1 MTRPIT
7 KILVANRG
15 EVAVRVIR
23 TAREMGI
30 RTVAVYSPQDR
41 ASLACDLADEAYA
54 LAQGEESSTLQ
65 QTYLNASALVDIALK
80 SGADAVHP
88 GYGFLSEDADFAAQV
103 QEAGLIWIGPNS
115 AAIRALGDK
124 ISARRIA
131 LENNV
136 PVIPGQELPQ
146 NRDSAHATA
155 KEIADTHG
163 YPVLLKRADS
173 GGGRGITRCDDPET
187 LQRFFADLPGDEAL
201 NGCFIE
207 KMVLHARHVE
217 TQCMRDSFGNFAVV
231 STRDCSVQR
240 RNQKV
245 VEEAPAPHLSE
256 ETLQHLRDYSQALF
270 HAVNYQGVGT
280 CEFLVT
286 RDGHVYFLEV
296 NPRLQVEHTVSEEIT
311 GLDLVE
317 QQIHI
322 ANGEELPTVP
332 QVRGHSIEVRITSE
346 NPADDL
352 MPATGSIQAID
363 WPGGHG
369 VRIDSF
375 IRAGEAIGSDYDS
388 LIAKIIVTAPTR
400 RQTLSKLLR
409 AIEELRVA
417 GLPTCTP
424 LIRHIITHPDFCGPD
439 APTTGKPWPSVTSD
453 FDVYT
458 KWMED
463 TNLLAHVKEE
473 LQETGA
479 AQQGATRAE
488 SAESGVESFLI
499 EINGQRTRLSL
510 PQALLNRMG
519 SPAVP
524 TQASPLAPRPQA
536 LRGRGRAKAAN
547 AQTGGATPAVTA
559 PIQATVVRIPVEIGA
574 TVAEGDLVVV
584 LESMK
589 MEKPVYAQASG
600 TVSGI
605 HISVGDSVKAGQKMI
620 DIDVNTQEEQ
630 Q

>member
-1 MTRPIT
+1 MTQPMT

-54 LAQGEESSTLQ
+54 LLQGEESSTLQ

-88 GYGFLSEDADFAAQV
+88 GYGFLSEDADFAARV

-115 AAIRALGDK
+115 EAIRALGDK

-131 LENNV
+131 VENNV
-136 PVIPGQELPQ
+136 PVIPGEELPQ
-146 NRDSAHATA
+146 NRDSAHAAA

-187 LQRFFADLPGDEAL
+187 LQRFFDDLPGDEAL

-256 ETLQHLRDYSQALF
+256 DTLQHLRDYSQALF

-322 ANGEELPTVP
+322 ANGEELPP
-332 QVRGHSIEVRITSE
+332 PAQVRGHSIEVRITSE

-352 MPATGSIQAID
+352 MPATGSIHAID

-369 VRIDSF
+369 VRIDTF

-400 RQTLSKLLR
+400 RQTLTKLLR
-409 AIEELRVA
+409 AIEELRVV

-439 APTTGKPWPSVTSD
+439 VPTTGKPWPSEASD
-453 FDVYT
+453 FKVYT

-463 TNLLAHVKEE
+463 INLLAQVKDE
-473 LQETGA
+473 LTQ
-479 AQQGATRAE
+479 AE
-488 SAESGVESFLI
+488 SIQPGGVPAEGADTGRESFLI
-499 EINGQRTRLSL
+499 EINGQRTRLTL
-510 PQALLNRMG
+510 PNALLNRMSG
-519 SPAVP
+519 SAVATLSTP
-524 TQASPLAPRPQA
+524 VAPRQQA
-536 LRGRGRAKAAN
+536 LRGRGRVKAAN
-547 AQTGGATPAVTA
+547 AQTSGASPALTA
-559 PIQATVVRIPVEIGA
+559 PIQATVVRIPVEVGSWV
-574 TVAEGDLVVV
+574 TEGDLVVV

-589 MEKPVYAQASG
+589 MEKPVYAQVTG
-600 TVSGI
+600 TVSDI
-605 HISVGDSVKAGQKMI
+605 LITVGDSVKAGQKMI
-620 DIDVNTQEEQ
+620 DIDVKPQEEKQ
-630 Q
+630 